1 MSFTQQEEDEIR
13 AFAKEEAQKIL
24 ADTIDQDILEEE

>member
-13 AFAKEEAQKIL
+13 AFAKDEVQKL
-24 ADTIDQDILEEE
+24 LKDTIDQDELGE